1 MFVVDGY
8 PQCFFARQILQKSF
22 LDFLLTC
29 QHAAQAFSDLQLG
42 CLGVDVCLRRI
53 GYPAQHNLVE
63 PEAEIIADF
72 KEQVDK

>member
-1 MFVVDGY
+1 
-8 PQCFFARQILQKSF
+8 
-22 LDFLLTC
+22 
-29 QHAAQAFSDLQLG
+29 
-42 CLGVDVCLRRI
+42 VCLRRI